1 MCFFDGKEA
10 AITGG
15 AVSCGGITIG
25 SGTVNIGTDYQSSR
39 LVEPILVSS
48 KFDEQIRLVNVNNK
62 VLANVPYYIEDE
74 EGNIYKG
81 VSDQLG
87 KLQRVSTK
95 GKGQY
100 TLLLGVKAL
109 EKW

>member
-1 MCFFDGKEA
+1 M
-10 AITGG
+10 
-15 AVSCGGITIG
+15 
-25 SGTVNIGTDYQSSR
+25 
-39 LVEPILVSS
+39 
-48 KFDEQIRLVNVNNK
+48 
-62 VLANVPYYIEDE
+62 ANVPYYIEDE

-109 EKW
+109 EKWWLFYGIRTRNWDQ